1 MRTRTTDDASPSMQT
16 DVKDLPLDLAHLA
29 TLPSVYLAADY
40 KWELDGEWR
49 PLRIGQHAAELEA
62 AFPDA
67 RSFGL
72 ISGANPAHVQRSDPE
87 NRSADRAL
95 EQAIA
100 ALGLHYRPAFVA
112 ALGRGWK
119 AYNWLLI
126 DPPTDRF
133 DALARRFG
141 QIGTLLW
148 ACGEPVRLRMHAR
161 RPQTVAA
168 HPFIDWTDEAG
179 GALPAPA
186 AEAIPPA
193 AT

>member
-1 MRTRTTDDASPSMQT
+1 LRRPAAHAPRPIPEA
-16 DVKDLPLDLAHLA
+16 DVKDLPDLDHLA
-29 TLPSVYLAADY
+29 NLPSVYLAADY
-40 KWELDGEWR
+40 KWELDGDWR
-49 PLRIGQHAAELEA
+49 PLRIGERATELEA

-72 ISGANPAHVQRSDPE
+72 ISGANPAHILRPDPE

-95 EQAIA
+95 EQAIV
-100 ALGLHYRPAFVA
+100 ALGLRYRPAFVA
-112 ALGRGWK
+112 ALGRSWK

-126 DPPTDRF
+126 DPPTDHF

-148 ACGEPVRLRMHAR
+148 AHGEPVRLRMRAR
-161 RPQTVAA
+161 RPETVSA
-168 HPFIDWTDEAG
+168 HPFIDWTDAAG
-179 GALPAPA
+179 GTLPAPA
-186 AEAIPPA
+186 AEAIPPD

>member
-1 MRTRTTDDASPSMQT
+1 MRARTIDDAGPALET
-16 DVKDLPLDLAHLA
+16 DVKDLPPDLAHLA
-29 TLPSVYLAADY
+29 TLPPIYLAADY

-49 PLRIGQHAAELEA
+49 PLRIGERAVELEA
-62 AFPDA
+62 AFADA

-72 ISGANPAHVQRSDPE
+72 MSGANPAHLQRSDPE

-95 EQAIA
+95 EQAVA
-100 ALGLHYRPAFVA
+100 ALGLRYRPAFVA
-112 ALGRGWK
+112 ALGRSWK

-148 ACGEPVRLRMHAR
+148 AHGEPVRLRMHAR
-161 RPQTVAA
+161 RPETVPA
-168 HPFIDWTDEAG
+168 HPFIDWLDEAG

-186 AEAIPPA
+186 AETTSPG